1 MSAEILQISQQNK
14 AVINQHEEM
23 KRNYELRQKAE
34 KFVVPTNDLVV
45 KARLR

>member
-1 MSAEILQISQQNK
+1 MSAEILQISSQNK

-23 KRNYELRQKAE
+23 KRNYELGLKAD
-34 KFVVPTNDLVV
+34 KFAIPTNDLVV